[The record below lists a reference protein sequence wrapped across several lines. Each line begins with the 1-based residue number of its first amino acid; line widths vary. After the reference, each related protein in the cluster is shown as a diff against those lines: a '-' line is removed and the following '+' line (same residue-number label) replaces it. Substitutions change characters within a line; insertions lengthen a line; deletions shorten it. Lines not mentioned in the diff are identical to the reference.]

1 MLTHI
6 VMWKV
11 KDEAEGA
18 TKAQNLAKMREQ
30 ILACASIV
38 PGIHKLEVGI
48 AAPEAP
54 GIASTFDIVLNSVF
68 DNAEALHAYQV
79 HPQHQ
84 ALVAFIRSVV
94 EARQCVDYAH

>member
-18 TKAQNLAKMREQ
+18 SKAQNVAKMQALLRD
-30 ILACASIV
+30 CATIV
-38 PGIHKLEVGI
+38 PGIRNLEVGI

-54 GIASTFDIVLNSVF
+54 GVVSTFDIVLNATF
-68 DNAEALHAYQV
+68 DDAAALHAYQV

-84 ALVAFIRSVV
+84 ALVSFVRSVT

>member
-18 TKAQNLAKMREQ
+18 SKVHNLEKMRELM
-30 ILACASIV
+30 LACATIV

-48 AAPEAP
+48 AAPAGP
-54 GIASTFDIVLNSVF
+54 GVASTFDIVLYSVF
-68 DNAEALHAYQV
+68 ADADALQAYQV

-84 ALVAFIRSVV
+84 ALVAFVRKVT
-94 EARQCVDYAH
+94 EGRQCVDYAH